1 MKMSLIDRNLTEDS
15 YDEYIEKIIN
25 IFRLSSK
32 KSSILFDLKI
42 DNYKAF
48 IQLSIINQEGEK
60 QEFSDV
66 VLKCDEKFYS
76 GFLIPLISKIN
87 NVITIKV
94 KDIVEISS
102 SELVTFRMITE
113 NNDLFSID
121 GLSSDDA
128 NSLLE
133 VVKNKSV
140 ENVAVIPNNDG
151 IGNIRIFPFIIG
163 IFIVAFIIVFL
174 FIYK

>member
-1 MKMSLIDRNLTEDS
+1 
-15 YDEYIEKIIN
+15 
-25 IFRLSSK
+25 
-32 KSSILFDLKI
+32 
-42 DNYKAF
+42 
-48 IQLSIINQEGEK
+48 
-60 QEFSDV
+60 
-66 VLKCDEKFYS
+66 
-76 GFLIPLISKIN
+76 
-87 NVITIKV
+87 
-94 KDIVEISS
+94 
-102 SELVTFRMITE
+102 MITE